1 MLNRII
7 FGLLLSAATFSFDQA
22 KAQDFHSDFAVEFD
36 VTGNNPSVN
45 QEGGDFLSYAYKGQ
59 KMSMTLV
66 NRMVDMHMIYDAE
79 SKTGLLLNSMQAG
92 SVNVAAKLRAEDLG
106 YEKKP
111 IRIEALKGSKK
122 IKGYKCEGAKIAMG
136 NKTIEVWYTPK
147 LQPYDFD
154 FEGYFISELDGFP
167 LLIIETTTTGALTSK
182 ARKVTL
188 NVEDNT
194 FEQTIPEGYRSISFD
209 QLNGGK

>member
-7 FGLLLSAATFSFDQA
+7 FGLLFFAAALGFNQA
-22 KAQDFHSDFAVEFD
+22 KAQESYSDFAVEFD
-36 VTGNNPSVN
+36 VTGTNPSVN
-45 QEGGDFLSYAYKGQ
+45 QEDGDFLSYAYKGQ

-79 SKTGLLLNSMQAG
+79 AKEGLLLNSMQAG
-92 SVNVAAKLRAEDLG
+92 SVNIAAKLREEDLA

-111 IRIEALKGSKK
+111 IQMEALKGSKK
-122 IKGYKCEGAKIAMG
+122 VKGYKCQGSKITMK

-154 FEGYFISELDGFP
+154 FEGYFFSDLDGFP
-167 LLIIETTTTGALTSK
+167 LLIIETTTTGVLTSK
-182 ARKVTL
+182 ASKVTL
-188 NVEDNT
+188 KVEDNT
-194 FEQTIPEGYRSISFD
+194 FEQTIPEGYKSISFE